1 MIEMDVI
8 IIKLIRL
15 QLHFTYSAYSGG
27 DSDREQTCGRLQ
39 TGAIMTNLREIT
51 VPVRYANW
59 EGSKRCLISKFIG
72 QLECKLIRNSYS
84 HQTVVCVST
93 NDTVF

>member
-15 QLHFTYSAYSGG
+15 QLYLQRVLRWRSH
-27 DSDREQTCGRLQ
+27 REQTCGRLQ